1 MAINHFIPEVWS
13 ASLLEQWSDQTI
25 VASLLNRDYEG
36 DLRSGNT
43 VHITG
48 IVPPAIKDYKANNRT
63 TSADPI
69 SDTGLDLVVDQE
81 KNFDFYVDDIDRAQA
96 AGSLEAY
103 TAAAGTALNEDTE
116 KFLFAL
122 LVAQGTAAAGI
133 TPVND
138 PATAFNAVRDLRK
151 GLNKAKA
158 PAGNRILVVNAEF
171 EALLL
176 SNDSKLTSVDTSG
189 DNQGLRNA
197 TVGGLLGFRTITSN
211 FAPEQDEPQAIAFHQ
226 DAAAFVS
233 QIQETEGMRATD
245 KFADRVRG
253 LHVYGGKVIR
263 PKGVQVYTGT
273 SA

>member
-1 MAINHFIPEVWS
+1 MVRPDHPRQPAQPSVRGRAPLRQHGPHHRHRPAV
-13 ASLLEQWSDQTI
+13 DQ
-25 VASLLNRDYEG
+25 
-36 DLRSGNT
+36 
-43 VHITG
+43 
-48 IVPPAIKDYKANNRT
+48 DYKANNRT

-69 SDTGLDLVVDQE
+69 SDTGLDLAVDQE

-103 TAAAGTALNEDTE
+103 TGAAGTALNEDTE

-122 LVAQGTAAAGI
+122 LVAQGTAASGI
-133 TPVND
+133 TRVND

-197 TVGGLLGFRTITSN
+197 TIGGLLGFRSVVSN
-211 FAPEQDEPQAIAFHQ
+211 FAPEQNYPQAIAFHQ

-245 KFADRVRG
+245 RFADRVRG
-253 LHVYGGKVIR
+253 LHVYGGKVVR

-273 SA
+273 ATA